1 MLPLV
6 HTVPRPSLPPGGL
19 SPAGLLATWVAETA
33 GGRDDLKPRLLRL
46 SDGHLVPLD
55 VARWSGPVDRADES
69 LLSRATGA
77 VLDVGCGPGRLTAA
91 LHRRGVDVLGLELAD
106 ELPVLAREAG
116 APLVVGD
123 VFGEVPRAGAWDSVL
138 LADGNVGIGGDPVA
152 LLQRVREI
160 LDPRGR
166 VVAEIAEPG
175 IPLSTV
181 WASLQ
186 CGETQSRPFRW
197 SVVGVDDIATVA
209 NDAGFESTVCHEH
222 EGRWWA
228 VLQEAA

>member
-19 SPAGLLATWVAETA
+19 SPAHLLATWVAETA
-33 GGRDDLKPRLLRL
+33 DGRDDLKPRLLRL

-91 LHRRGVDVLGLELAD
+91 LHRRGVDVMGLELID

-123 VFGEVPRAGAWDSVL
+123 VFGAVPRAGGWDSVL
-138 LADGNVGIGGDPVA
+138 LADGNVGIGGDAATLLRRTAALVA
-152 LLQRVREI
+152 
-160 LDPRGR
+160 PTGR
-166 VVAEIAEPG
+166 VLVE
-175 IPLSTV
+175 
-181 WASLQ
+181 Q
-186 CGETQSRPFRW
+186 
-197 SVVGVDDIATVA
+197 
-209 NDAGFESTVCHEH
+209 DAI
-222 EGRWWA
+222 GR
-228 VLQEAA
+228 EAYG